1 MINEKFFFYLLVMAG
16 VTYLVRMLPL
26 VLIKKKIQN
35 RFLLSFLHYIPYTV
49 LSAMTVPAIF
59 YATESPIAAVFGF
72 VVAMILAFFI
82 ISGYETV
89 HCKACIPPIEPPMTA
104 YNFSM
109 PRYSISFFCA

>member
-59 YATESPIAAVFGF
+59 YATESPIAAVFGV
-72 VVAMILAFFI
+72 VVAMILAFFEK
-82 ISGYETV
+82 GLVTV
-89 HCKACIPPIEPPMTA
+89 AALSCVGVLICELIV
-104 YNFSM
+104 
-109 PRYSISFFCA
+109 

>member
-72 VVAMILAFFI
+72 VVAMILAFFEK
-82 ISGYETV
+82 GLVTV
-89 HCKACIPPIEPPMTA
+89 AALSCVGVLICELIV
-104 YNFSM
+104 
-109 PRYSISFFCA
+109 